1 MKLLAESYLN
11 VIFQDTSS
19 GGKFEP
25 YCGARSVATG
35 GGPFEYKYCINV
47 KKKFYVEGL
56 CKEVSLFARQIER
69 ITMLAYSPS
78 RCQGPS

>member
-1 MKLLAESYLN
+1 MKLLAGYYLN

-47 KKKFYVEGL
+47 KKSF
-56 CKEVSLFARQIER
+56 
-69 ITMLAYSPS
+69 M
-78 RCQGPS
+78 